1 MSNAFSGNLAQLKL
15 MDVLRLLHASNRT
28 GILELVHEDGRQGE
42 IYFDNGQII
51 HAVYEDAIGEDA
63 VYGLFS
69 WASGTFSFTATDT
82 SPTDE
87 RTTYLQTE
95 EILLECVTYATE
107 WESVRRVVPSS
118 RAVFRLSSRPMREF
132 SLRAEDWSV
141 IQNLDGVRTVSEIGD
156 LTQLNE
162 LMASKVIVRLY
173 DLGLVEFVGE
183 RQEDSIPVETVSED
197 ILHQT
202 ERELTRAIGPMAPI
216 VLEDCAEGLGYKLRQ
231 LPKDMMPSLAERL
244 AEEIPDNERRVKFQE
259 AMLEIMQHLYA

>member
-28 GILELVHEDGRQGE
+28 GTLELVHDDGRQGE
-42 IYFDNGQII
+42 IYFDNGQIV

-69 WASGTFSFTATDT
+69 WGSGKFSFMATDT
-82 SPTDE
+82 PTDE

-107 WESVRRVVPSS
+107 WESVRRVVPSA
-118 RAVFRLSSRPMREF
+118 RAVFRLSSRSMKEF

-141 IQNLDGVRTVSEIGD
+141 IQNLDGVQTVGEIGD
-156 LTQLNE
+156 ITQLNE

-173 DLGLVEFVGE
+173 DLGLVEYVGE
-183 RQEDSIPVETVSED
+183 RQEDDVQVDVVSDD
-197 ILHQT
+197 IIHQT

-216 VLEDCAEGLGYKLRQ
+216 VLEDCAESLGFKLRQ
-231 LPKDMMPSLAERL
+231 MPKDMMPSLAERL

-259 AMLEIMQHLYA
+259 SMLEIMQHLYA